1 MIRDPATI
9 RLRRDTVPAIEL
21 PSSLVTIDWL
31 SSTLASTPS
40 NLIVLDASW
49 HMPATGR
56 DGEAEWC
63 TERIPGAGFFDFDRR
78 ICDRDSTLPHMLPDA
93 ELFTTE
99 LRRLGVNSDSAI
111 VIYDSLG
118 IVTAPRAWWMLH
130 AMGHRHCA
138 VLDGGLPA
146 WKQAGFAVD
155 HSDPEAKPG
164 SGNFVANRQSTAVSD
179 WREVL
184 LATTAEH
191 VSILDARSADRFYA
205 RAPEPR
211 PGLRG
216 GHMPGACSL
225 PFDTLTNIG
234 FMRAVP
240 ELRQALSERV
250 PQSNRVIAS
259 CGSGVT
265 ACVIAFAAHLAGYE
279 DVAVYDGAWAEWGA
293 GDTLPVVIHD

>member
-1 MIRDPATI
+1 MST
-9 RLRRDTVPAIEL
+9 TQL
-21 PSSLVTIDWL
+21 PGALVTVDWL
-31 SSTLASTPS
+31 HNALASAPS

-49 HMPATGR
+49 HMPATAR
-56 DGEAEWC
+56 DGEEEWRSA
-63 TERIPGAGFFDFDRR
+63 RIPGTGFFDFDRR
-78 ICDRDSTLPHMLPDA
+78 ICDRDASLPHMLPDA

-111 VIYDSLG
+111 VVYDSLG
-118 IVTAPRAWWMLH
+118 IVSAPRAWWMLH

-146 WKQAGFAVD
+146 WRQAGHEVSTD
-155 HSDPEAKPG
+155 EPQETTR
-164 SGNFVANRQSTAVSD
+164 SGNFIANRQSTLVSD

-191 VSILDARSADRFYA
+191 VSIVDARSADRFHA

-216 GHMPGACSL
+216 GHMPGARNL
-225 PFDTLTNIG
+225 PFDTLTDKG
-234 FMRAVP
+234 YMRPLP
-240 ELRQALSERV
+240 ELKQALAEQV
-250 PQSNRVIAS
+250 PATNRIIAS

-265 ACVIAFAAHLAGYE
+265 ACVVAFAAHLAGYR

-293 GDTLPVVIHD
+293 GHTLPVETGG

>member
-1 MIRDPATI
+1 MSSIQ
-9 RLRRDTVPAIEL
+9 L
-21 PSSLVTIDWL
+21 PGALVTADWL
-31 SSTLASTPS
+31 SATLVSSPS

-56 DGEAEWC
+56 DGEEEWRN
-63 TERIPGAGFFDFDRR
+63 ERIPGAGFFDFDRR
-78 ICDRDSTLPHMLPDA
+78 ICDRDSSLPHMLPDA

-111 VIYDSLG
+111 VVYDSLG
-118 IVTAPRAWWMLH
+118 IVSAPRAWWMLH

-146 WKQAGFAVD
+146 WKQAGHEIDSSEPDENVR
-155 HSDPEAKPG
+155 
-164 SGNFVANRQSTAVSD
+164 SGNFAANRQSTLVSD

-184 LATTAEH
+184 LATTGEH

-216 GHMPGACSL
+216 GHMPGARNL
-225 PFDTLTNIG
+225 PFDTLTNKG
-234 FMRAVP
+234 FMRSVP
-240 ELRQALSERV
+240 ELQQALAERV
-250 PQSNRVIAS
+250 PQSNRIIAS

-265 ACVIAFAAHLAGYE
+265 ACVIAFAAHLAGHD

-293 GDTLPVVIHD
+293 GDSLPVVTTD